1 MNCGVVGFY
10 LLFSLCSTF
19 GLAEQPTVRR
29 DTQLPVL
36 LRQDTRTATAKPG
49 SSLQFV
55 TTAGVLIGNGIVVPR
70 GARVLGR
77 IEEVKSGSS
86 SVGAL
91 LRISLRRLEWD
102 GGSAPLN
109 AVVANVEP
117 SDAEDNPVWRHLHR
131 AVIGRRTMLEHIAV
145 RSHVGRKAFVEFA
158 SSRDN
163 FTLHRGVRLALWQ
176 VDPETD
182 PVMLFKNPV
191 LEVQSAT
198 K

>member
-1 MNCGVVGFY
+1 MKCGVVGLC
-10 LLFSLCSTF
+10 LLSLCATS

-77 IEEVKSGSS
+77 VEEVRSGSAS
-86 SVGAL
+86 AGAV
-91 LRISLRRLEWD
+91 LRISLHRLEWD
-102 GGSAPLN
+102 GGSTALN
-109 AVVANVEP
+109 AVVVGVEP
-117 SDAEDNPVWRHLHR
+117 SDADDNFLWRHLHR
-131 AVIGRRTMLEHIAV
+131 AVRGRPTMLEHISV
-145 RSHVGRKAFVEFA
+145 RSHILPEPFVDFE
-158 SSRDN
+158 SDRGN
-163 FTLHRGVRLALWQ
+163 FTLRRGVRLVLLHI
-176 VDPETD
+176 DPERD
-182 PVMLFKNPV
+182 PIMSARSSVF
-191 LEVQSAT
+191 EVRSTA

>member
-1 MNCGVVGFY
+1 MRIGGVGFWCV
-10 LLFSLCSTF
+10 LICSTF
-19 GLAEQPTVRR
+19 TLADQVTVKR
-29 DTQLPVL
+29 DTQLLVQ
-36 LRQDTRTATAKPG
+36 LRTAMATATAKPG
-49 SSLQFV
+49 AALEFQ
-55 TTAGVLIGNGIVVPR
+55 TTAGVLIGSGIVVPR
-70 GARVLGR
+70 GSRVFGKV
-77 IEEVKSGSS
+77 EEVRSGSS
-86 SVGAL
+86 AAGAV
-91 LRISLRRLEWD
+91 LRVSLDRLEWD
-102 GGSAPLN
+102 GGSTALN
-109 AVVANVEP
+109 AVVIGVEP

-158 SSRDN
+158 SNRDN

-182 PVMLFKNPV
+182 PVIFVKNPV

>member
-1 MNCGVVGFY
+1 M
-10 LLFSLCSTF
+10 
-19 GLAEQPTVRR
+19 A
-29 DTQLPVL
+29 
-36 LRQDTRTATAKPG
+36 TATAKPG
-49 SSLQFV
+49 AALDFE
-55 TTAGVLIGNGIVVPR
+55 TTAGVLIGDGIVVPR

-77 IEEVKSGSS
+77 VEAVQSASS
-86 SVGAL
+86 SAGAL
-91 LRISLRRLEWD
+91 LRVSLHRLEWD

-109 AVVANVEP
+109 AVVTNVEP

-145 RSHVGRKAFVEFA
+145 RSHIGRQAFVEFA
-158 SSRDN
+158 SNRDN

-182 PVMLFKNPV
+182 PAVFVKNPV